1 MLIAFVQLL
10 AGLVLLGLGGRFIVR
25 GAVSIALLARVTTAV
40 VGLTVVAFGTSLPEM
55 AVSVKAAATGSTDLA
70 YANVVG
76 SSIFNVAVI
85 LAVAALIRPVLIT
98 REARRLE
105 HPAMFMVLAL
115 CVFMALDGL
124 VSRAEGVMLLVG
136 VVLFVTITVVWTRR
150 AGPADH
156 SARDS
161 EIEGIHPVTGDRRRA
176 WALGIGYAILG
187 ILGLMFGADLLVKG
201 AVTVAESIGVSER
214 IIGLTIVAMGTSL
227 PELAASAVAA
237 MHGEDEIAL
246 SNLMGSNIFN
256 ILAVLGVT
264 ASGFPVPVH
273 ARAAAL
279 DNWVMLGFAAA
290 LFPVLW
296 SAKRVG
302 RWHGAVLLSG
312 FAVYFVVLLVG
323 G

>member
-1 MLIAFVQLL
+1 L
-10 AGLVLLGLGGRFIVR
+10 FI
-25 GAVSIALLARVTTAV
+25 
-40 VGLTVVAFGTSLPEM
+40 
-55 AVSVKAAATGSTDLA
+55 
-70 YANVVG
+70 
-76 SSIFNVAVI
+76 
-85 LAVAALIRPVLIT
+85 
-98 REARRLE
+98 
-105 HPAMFMVLAL
+105 
-115 CVFMALDGL
+115 
-124 VSRAEGVMLLVG
+124 
-136 VVLFVTITVVWTRR
+136 TITVVWTRV

-176 WALGIGYAILG
+176 WALGIGYCVLG

-201 AVTVAESIGVSER
+201 AVTIAESMGVSER
-214 IIGLTIVAMGTSL
+214 IIGLTVVAMGTSL

-264 ASGFPVPVH
+264 ASGFPVEVH

-290 LFPVLW
+290 LFPILW

-302 RWHGAVLLSG
+302 KWHGAVLLAGFSVY
-312 FAVYFVVLLVG
+312 FAVLVVRG
-323 G
+323 